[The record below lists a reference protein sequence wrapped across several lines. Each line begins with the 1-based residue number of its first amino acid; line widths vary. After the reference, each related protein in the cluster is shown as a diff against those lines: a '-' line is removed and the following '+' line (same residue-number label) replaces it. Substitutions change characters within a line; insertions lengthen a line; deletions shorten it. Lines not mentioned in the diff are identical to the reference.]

1 MDYEIYDK
9 LQLKLGGTADIYMMN
24 CNDILKN
31 SAADEPTKALLH
43 DLCNA
48 TKAALDELAKAIAQS
63 MDAVK

>member
-1 MDYEIYDK
+1 MDYEIYNK

-31 SAADEPTKALLH
+31 SAADESTKALLH

-48 TKAALDELAKAIAQS
+48 TKNAIGELAKDLADS
-63 MDAVK
+63 MNAMK